1 MDPISLQLGT
11 RNLHGCLVRLLS
23 RDLEWLNA
31 KVKLLLPNVDL
42 GSGNQALDPT
52 QRVILIL
59 QKLHTQGP
67 TTWKSFIHCLCMEQD
82 VPLDMEVP
90 LMSTWGHEDGFP
102 SFLEIGEES
111 QSDSQLHPGLKRP
124 HQSCGSSPRPKQLRK
139 QQQEL
144 AERYLQLLRTS
155 AQQRYGDRT
164 PGPGQPLAF
173 HQAYVPPILQ
183 WSRTSAPFHT
193 QEGAVTG
200 DPKAEDGTLVNIR
213 DLFST
218 KASKGPRVRVLLGKA
233 GMGKTTLAH
242 RLCRKWADGELD
254 RFQAV
259 FLFEFRQLNL
269 ITGSLTLQQLLFD
282 VYLRPEASPE
292 AVFQHLKENAD
303 GILLIFDGLDEILQP
318 CSDKE
323 TADPEDPASAL
334 TLFSRLCRGTLLPGC
349 WVMATSRPGKLP
361 ACLPTEVATVHMWG
375 FDGPRVE
382 EYVNHF
388 FSDQPSQEAALAE
401 LRADRHLRSLCAVPA
416 LCRVACL
423 CLHHLLP
430 DRSPGQSAALLPT
443 MTQSYVQM
451 LLTLNPRG
459 VLPAEPLLGLG
470 EVALSGL
477 ESGKVIF
484 SAGDIPASTLAFGA
498 ALGLLTSFGVCT
510 GPGHQD
516 MGYAFSHLSLQEF
529 FAALHLMASPQVD
542 REALS
547 QYVTLHSR
555 WVQRTKARLGLLDH
569 LPTFLAGLASHA
581 CRAFLILLAQ
591 QEEEW
596 VAAKQAAVLQALRKL
611 ATRRLTG
618 PKVVELCHCVGETQ
632 EPELARF
639 MAHSLPQQLPFHNFL
654 LTYADLASLTNI
666 LGHRDGPIHL
676 DFEGCPLEPRCP
688 ETLAGCGQVENLS
701 FKSRKCG
708 DAFAEA
714 LSRSL
719 PTMGSLKKL
728 GLAGSKITARG
739 ISHLV
744 QALPLCPQLEEV
756 SFQDNQLKDREVLD
770 IVKVL
775 SHLPRLQKLDLSR
788 NSVSVS
794 TLLSLTK
801 VAVMCPTIRML
812 QVRETD
818 LIFLLS
824 PPTETAAELQGDP
837 DLQGNANQGEEA
849 QRRSLALRLQK
860 CQLGVHDVEVLI
872 AQLREGPQLDEVDLS
887 GNQLKDEGCQLMA
900 EAAPQLHIMKKLD
913 LSDNGLSVAGVLGML
928 SVVSTCQALT
938 ELHISLLHKTVVFTF
953 APEQEEQ
960 EGIQKSAS
968 LSDLSQAPQ
977 PGNQEDP
984 LKPRATFPDSLTF
997 QMPSEPSLRSPRI
1010 RLTHCALQAQRLELL
1025 CKALGG
1031 SCCLGHLDLS
1041 GNALGDEGVALLA
1054 RLLPGLGSLQSLN
1067 LSENGLSLEGVF
1079 SLTQCFSSLRWL
1091 LHLEFSSASQHVIL
1105 RGDKRGRDLLAAES
1119 LPEFRA
1125 GARLGFGQRHIPRS
1139 FCLKECQ
1146 LEPLSIS
1153 HLCKSLEKC
1162 PGPLEVQLSC
1172 EVLSDQSLETLL
1184 HCLPQ
1189 LAQLSLLQLSQAQLP
1204 PRSPLLLADLFNL
1217 CPQVQK
1223 VDLRSL
1229 RHLTLHFRSGE
1240 EQEDR
1245 CCCRFTDCGLRQEH
1259 VEPLCWLL
1267 SKCEDLNQLDLS
1279 ANLLGDDGLRCL
1291 LERLPQVPISG
1302 SLDLS
1307 HNSMS
1312 QESILSL
1319 LEALPSCPR
1328 VREASM
1334 NLGSK
1339 QSFWIHFS
1347 QHEEAGKTLRLSECH
1362 FKPEHVPRLATSLSQ
1377 ALQLTELT
1385 LTCCFLGLEQLT
1397 ILLGLLTWPTGLLTL
1412 RVEEPWVGRAGVLT
1426 LLEVCAQASGN
1437 ITEISIS
1444 ETQQQ
1449 LCIQL
1454 EFPHQENPEAVA
1466 LRLAHCD
1473 LGTHQNLLA
1482 RQLMETCAR
1491 LRQLSLSQVNLCDAS
1506 SLLLQSL
1513 LLSLSELK
1521 NFRLTSSC
1529 VSSKGLAHLTS
1540 GLSHCHLL
1548 EELDLSNNQLGEE
1561 DTKML
1566 LGALEGK
1573 CRLKRLDL
1581 SHLPLG
1587 GSTLAVLTQGLGHM
1601 TFLQSLRLSRS
1612 NIDDVGCCHL
1622 SKALRAATSL
1632 EELGLSHNQIGDT
1645 GAQELAAVLP
1655 GLPELRKIDL
1665 TANGIGPAGGARL
1678 ADSLTLCRH
1687 LEELMLGF
1695 NALGDCTALGL
1706 ANGLPRH
1713 LRVLHLPSSH
1723 LSPEGVL
1730 SLGQALDGCPH
1741 VEKISLAE
1749 NSLTGGVPRF
1759 HQGLPLL
1766 RQLDLVSCEIDN
1778 QTAKPLAASFVLCP
1792 ALEEIT
1798 LSWNLLGD
1806 EAAAELARVLP
1817 QMGQLKRVDLEKNRI
1832 TAYGASLL
1840 AEGLA
1845 QGSGIQVIRLWNN
1858 PIPPDMAQHLQNQE
1872 PRLDFAFFDN
1882 QPQVIPRGT

>member
-11 RNLHGCLVRLLS
+11 RNLHGWLVRLLS
-23 RDLEWLNA
+23 RNLEWLDA
-31 KVKLLLPNVDL
+31 KVKLFLPNVDL
-42 GSGNQALDPT
+42 GSEYQAPDPT
-52 QRVILIL
+52 QRVILHL

-67 TTWKSFIHCLCMEQD
+67 TTWKSFIQGVCMELD
-82 VPLDMEVP
+82 VPMDMEVL

-102 SFLEIGEES
+102 SLLEIGKES
-111 QSDSQLHPGLKRP
+111 RSDSQLHPGLKRTY
-124 HQSCGSSPRPKQLRK
+124 QSCGSSPRRKQLRK

-144 AERYLQLLRTS
+144 AKRYLQLLRTS
-155 AQQRYGDRT
+155 VQQRYGDRT
-164 PGPGQPLAF
+164 PGLGQPLAF
-173 HQAYVPPILQ
+173 HQVYVPPILQ
-183 WSRTSAPFHT
+183 WSRASAPFHT
-193 QEGAVTG
+193 QEGATTG
-200 DPKAEDGTLVNIR
+200 DPKAEDGADVNIR

-218 KASKGPRVRVLLGKA
+218 KASKGPRVTVLLGKA

-242 RLCRKWADGELD
+242 RLCQKWADGQLD

-269 ITGSLTLQQLLFD
+269 ITGSLTLPQLLFD
-282 VYLRPEASPE
+282 VHLRPEASPE
-292 AVFQHLKENAD
+292 AIFQHLKENAE

-361 ACLPTEVATVHMWG
+361 ACLPTEAATVHMWG

-388 FSDQPSQEAALAE
+388 FSDQPSREAALAE
-401 LRADRHLRSLCAVPA
+401 LRVDRCLWSMCAVPA
-416 LCRVACL
+416 LCQVACL

-430 DRSPGQSAALLPT
+430 GRSPGQAAALLPT
-443 MTQSYVQM
+443 MTQNYVQM
-451 LLTLNPRG
+451 LLALDPQG
-459 VLPAEPLLGLG
+459 VLQAEPLLGLG

-484 SAGDIPASTLAFGA
+484 STGDIPASTLAFGD
-498 ALGLLTSFGVCT
+498 ALGLLTSFCVCT

-516 MGYAFSHLSLQEF
+516 KGYAFSHLSLQEF
-529 FAALHLMASPQVD
+529 FAALHLMTRPQVD

-547 QYVTLHSR
+547 QHVTLHSR
-555 WVQRTKARLGLLDH
+555 WVQRTKARLGLSDH
-569 LPTFLAGLASHA
+569 LPTFLAGLASRA
-581 CRAFLILLAQ
+581 CCSFLSLLAQ
-591 QEEEW
+591 REEEW
-596 VAAKQAAVLQALRKL
+596 VAARQEIVLQALKKL

-618 PKVVELCHCVGETQ
+618 PKIVELCHCVGETQ
-632 EPELARF
+632 EPELASF

-654 LTYADLASLTNI
+654 LTYADMASLTNI

-744 QALPLCPQLEEV
+744 QALPFCPQLEEV
-756 SFQDNQLKDREVLD
+756 SFQDNQLKDKEVLN

-775 SHLPRLQKLDLSR
+775 SCLPRLQKLDLSR
-788 NSVSVS
+788 NNVSVS

-801 VAVMCPTIRML
+801 VAVTCPTIKML

-837 DLQGNANQGEEA
+837 DLKGNANQRKEA

-872 AQLREGPQLDEVDLS
+872 AQLQEGPQLDEVDLS

-900 EAAPQLHIMKKLD
+900 EATPQLHITKKLD
-913 LSDNGLSVAGVLGML
+913 LSDNGLSVAGVLSVL
-928 SVVSTCQALT
+928 SVVSTCQTLA

-953 APEQEEQ
+953 APELEEQ
-960 EGIQKSAS
+960 EGIQK
-968 LSDLSQAPQ
+968 
-977 PGNQEDP
+977 
-984 LKPRATFPDSLTF
+984 RATFPDSLTF

-1031 SCCLGHLDLS
+1031 SCRLGHLDLS

-1054 RLLPGLGSLQSLN
+1054 QLLPGLGSLQSLN
-1067 LSENGLSLEGVF
+1067 LSENRLSLEGVL
-1079 SLTQCFSSLRWL
+1079 SLTQCFSTLPWL
-1091 LHLEFSSASQHVIL
+1091 LHLEFSSASQHIIL
-1105 RGDKRGRDLLAAES
+1105 RGDKRGRDLLAPGS

-1125 GARLGFGQRHIPRS
+1125 GARLGFGQRHVPRS

-1146 LEPLSIS
+1146 LEPLSLS

-1184 HCLPQ
+1184 HHLPQ
-1189 LAQLSLLQLSQAQLP
+1189 LPQLSLLQLSQTQLP
-1204 PRSPLLLADLFNL
+1204 PGSPLLLADLFSL

-1229 RHLTLHFRSGE
+1229 RHLTLHLRSSE
-1240 EQEDR
+1240 EQEDG
-1245 CCCRFTDCGLRQEH
+1245 CCWFTDCGLRQEH
-1259 VEPLCWLL
+1259 VEPLCCLL
-1267 SKCEDLNQLDLS
+1267 SKCEDLNQLDL
-1279 ANLLGDDGLRCL
+1279 
-1291 LERLPQVPISG
+1291 
-1302 SLDLS
+1302 
-1307 HNSMS
+1307 
-1312 QESILSL
+1312 
-1319 LEALPSCPR
+1319 
-1328 VREASM
+1328 
-1334 NLGSK
+1334 GSK

-1347 QHEEAGKTLRLSECH
+1347 RQEEAGKTLRLSECH
-1362 FKPEHVPRLATSLSQ
+1362 FKPEHMPRLAASLNQ
-1377 ALQLTELT
+1377 ALQLAELT
-1385 LTCCFLGLEQLT
+1385 LTWCFPGLEQL
-1397 ILLGLLTWPTGLLTL
+1397 IVLLSLLTWPTGVLTL
-1412 RVEEPWVGRAGVLT
+1412 RVEEPWVGRAGLLS

-1444 ETQQQ
+1444 ETQKQ

-1482 RQLMETCAR
+1482 RRLMETCAR
-1491 LRQLSLSQVNLCDAS
+1491 LRQLSLSQVNLCDAG

-1521 NFRLTSSC
+1521 NFRLTYSC

-1548 EELDLSNNQLGEE
+1548 EELDLSNNQFGDEG
-1561 DTKML
+1561 TKVL

-1601 TFLQSLRLSRS
+1601 TLLQSLRLSRS

-1632 EELGLSHNQIGDT
+1632 EELSLSHNQIGNT
-1645 GAQELAAVLP
+1645 GAQDLAAVLP

-1665 TANGIGPAGGARL
+1665 SANGIGPAGGARL
-1678 ADSLTLCRH
+1678 AESLTLCRH
-1687 LEELMLGF
+1687 LEELMLGC
-1695 NALGDCTALGL
+1695 NALEDCTALGL
-1706 ANGLPRH
+1706 AKGLPQH

-1723 LSPEGVL
+1723 LSPEGML
-1730 SLGQALDGCPH
+1730 SLGQALDGSPH
-1741 VEKISLAE
+1741 VEEISLAE
-1749 NSLTGGVPRF
+1749 NSLAGGVPRF
-1759 HQGLPLL
+1759 HQGLPVL

-1792 ALEEIT
+1792 ALEKIM

-1817 QMGQLKRVDLEKNRI
+1817 QMGRLKRVDLEKNRI
-1832 TAYGASLL
+1832 TAYGAWLL

-1882 QPQVIPRGT
+1882 QPQVIPRST

>member
-23 RDLEWLNA
+23 RDIEWLNA

-67 TTWKSFIHCLCMEQD
+67 ATWKSFIHCVCMEQD

-90 LMSTWGHEDGFP
+90 LMSTWGHEDDFP

-144 AERYLQLLRTS
+144 AKRYLQLLRTS

-164 PGPGQPLAF
+164 PGPGQPVAF

-183 WSRTSAPFHT
+183 WSRASAPFHT

-200 DPKAEDGTLVNIR
+200 DPKAEDGALVNIW

-233 GMGKTTLAH
+233 GMGKTTQAH
-242 RLCRKWADGELD
+242 RLCRKWADGQLD

-269 ITGSLTLQQLLFD
+269 ITGSLTLPQLLFD

-323 TADPEDPASAL
+323 TADPEEPASAL

-361 ACLPTEVATVHMWG
+361 ACLPTEAATVHMWG

-388 FSDQPSQEAALAE
+388 FSDQPSQEAALAA
-401 LRADRHLRSLCAVPA
+401 LRADRHLWSLCAVPA
-416 LCRVACL
+416 LCQVACL

-430 DRSPGQSAALLPT
+430 DRSPGQSVALLPT
-443 MTQSYVQM
+443 MTQNYVQM
-451 LLTLNPRG
+451 LLTLNPG
-459 VLPAEPLLGLG
+459 GILPAEPLLGLG

-498 ALGLLTSFGVCT
+498 DLGLLTSFGVCT
-510 GPGHQD
+510 EPGHQD
-516 MGYAFSHLSLQEF
+516 TGYAFSHLSMQEF

-581 CRAFLILLAQ
+581 CRAFLSLLAQ

-596 VAAKQAAVLQALRKL
+596 VAAKQATVLQALRKW

-618 PKVVELCHCVGETQ
+618 PKLVELCHCVGETQ

-639 MAHSLPQQLPFHNFL
+639 VAHSLPQQLPFHNFL

-775 SHLPRLQKLDLSR
+775 SCLPRLQKLDLSR

-801 VAVMCPTIRML
+801 VAVTCPTIRML

-824 PPTETAAELQGDP
+824 PPTETARVWAHSEKQSG
-837 DLQGNANQGEEA
+837 
-849 QRRSLALRLQK
+849 LRQLLQK

-872 AQLREGPQLDEVDLS
+872 AQLREGPQLDEVELQARVQAQSDSCPYPHRDLQSRKLMTVRSYLLNHNPQVVLQLVGSTQTRDQTHVSCICLLHRVVMRIKHPNIVKAPRTVSGHVPNPDRATYQVGTPSGPPSPTATHSMELPGCPSCRGVHLSLILVRTLGSLWCKDRLEGVCLLQDSFLGLPQPNTQAETQLTALQSAGRKLLLRLEILPSPPLPPSTDLS
-887 GNQLKDEGCQLMA
+887 SPSPLPAYQAMLWGMKVWPCWLSCSQDWLRFHFSDP
-900 EAAPQLHIMKKLD
+900 APCLCACSQEDPGRKTLL
-913 LSDNGLSVAGVLGML
+913 LSGPQFPRLYNGEEPLALSTAFSL
-928 SVVSTCQALT
+928 STALRANR
-938 ELHISLLHKTVVFTF
+938 LSGSG
-953 APEQEEQ
+953 EEQ
-960 EGIQKSAS
+960 EPG
-968 LSDLSQAPQ
+968 SD
-977 PGNQEDP
+977 
-984 LKPRATFPDSLTF
+984 
-997 QMPSEPSLRSPRI
+997 
-1010 RLTHCALQAQRLELL
+1010 
-1025 CKALGG
+1025 
-1031 SCCLGHLDLS
+1031 
-1041 GNALGDEGVALLA
+1041 
-1054 RLLPGLGSLQSLN
+1054 
-1067 LSENGLSLEGVF
+1067 
-1079 SLTQCFSSLRWL
+1079 
-1091 LHLEFSSASQHVIL
+1091 
-1105 RGDKRGRDLLAAES
+1105 
-1119 LPEFRA
+1119 
-1125 GARLGFGQRHIPRS
+1125 
-1139 FCLKECQ
+1139 CQ

-1162 PGPLEVQLSC
+1162 PGPLEVHPTPGRFLEARCLPVTLVSVNGFNPLGLSFVIC
-1172 EVLSDQSLETLL
+1172 KVDSQTFLPSSSLLQEYWSGLPFPSPGHLPDPGIKPSHESRLKALRSPAAEKTNTLL

-1189 LAQLSLLQLSQAQLP
+1189 LPQLSLLHPCQNTEPTLVPPCQERVGSLGHIILTTPQKKVSSVSLLSRCLLPYCLAHLPCPRSFVLSQTQLP

-1217 CPQVQK
+1217 CPQLQK
-1223 VDLRSL
+1223 VDLRPLSSL
-1229 RHLTLHFRSGE
+1229 CLGLLSCEITTNKELIFFSTGVSDTGFSFLISALNKKNEGPISLPAAGSLTAASARRTWSHCAVFLPGESHGQRSLAGYSP
-1240 EQEDR
+1240 R
-1245 CCCRFTDCGLRQEH
+1245 A
-1259 VEPLCWLL
+1259 PLWLL
-1267 SKCEDLNQLDLS
+1267 SGPQCLHLEDGHLDTENS
-1279 ANLLGDDGLRCL
+1279 PLGDDSWIGGDEGAGQGFNERRLTLWWPPCL
-1291 LERLPQVPISG
+1291 LPPGVPSSFTHPAWSCCLG
-1302 SLDLS
+1302 
-1307 HNSMS
+1307 
-1312 QESILSL
+1312 LSL
-1319 LEALPSCPR
+1319 PHLPPVSPHLQPLDQAFKWCLLQSPHSTQGDFPSRYVRLWHSAALSPAVAPKCP
-1328 VREASM
+1328 EDKLQM
-1334 NLGSK
+1334 
-1339 QSFWIHFS
+1339 
-1347 QHEEAGKTLRLSECH
+1347 LSECH

-1385 LTCCFLGLEQLT
+1385 NGGQKWALKKGFPQASPWCQVSSQSETSHCPHMGQLPLVTTFLLSVSMDQPPVRALTKSGFDPRVGKIPGRRDWQ
-1397 ILLGLLTWPTGLLTL
+1397 PTP
-1412 RVEEPWVGRAGVLT
+1412 EPWVGKAGVLT

-1437 ITEISIS
+1437 ITEISLS
-1444 ETQQQ
+1444 VANETWPD
-1449 LCIQL
+1449 L
-1454 EFPHQENPEAVA
+1454 PHHAV
-1466 LRLAHCD
+1466 HP
-1473 LGTHQNLLA
+1473 HPKP
-1482 RQLMETCAR
+1482 
-1491 LRQLSLSQVNLCDAS
+1491 
-1506 SLLLQSL
+1506 QS
-1513 LLSLSELK
+1513 
-1521 NFRLTSSC
+1521 
-1529 VSSKGLAHLTS
+1529 
-1540 GLSHCHLL
+1540 
-1548 EELDLSNNQLGEE
+1548 
-1561 DTKML
+1561 
-1566 LGALEGK
+1566 
-1573 CRLKRLDL
+1573 
-1581 SHLPLG
+1581 
-1587 GSTLAVLTQGLGHM
+1587 
-1601 TFLQSLRLSRS
+1601 
-1612 NIDDVGCCHL
+1612 
-1622 SKALRAATSL
+1622 
-1632 EELGLSHNQIGDT
+1632 
-1645 GAQELAAVLP
+1645 
-1655 GLPELRKIDL
+1655 
-1665 TANGIGPAGGARL
+1665 
-1678 ADSLTLCRH
+1678 
-1687 LEELMLGF
+1687 
-1695 NALGDCTALGL
+1695 
-1706 ANGLPRH
+1706 
-1713 LRVLHLPSSH
+1713 
-1723 LSPEGVL
+1723 
-1730 SLGQALDGCPH
+1730 
-1741 VEKISLAE
+1741 
-1749 NSLTGGVPRF
+1749 
-1759 HQGLPLL
+1759 
-1766 RQLDLVSCEIDN
+1766 
-1778 QTAKPLAASFVLCP
+1778 
-1792 ALEEIT
+1792 
-1798 LSWNLLGD
+1798 
-1806 EAAAELARVLP
+1806 
-1817 QMGQLKRVDLEKNRI
+1817 
-1832 TAYGASLL
+1832 
-1840 AEGLA
+1840 
-1845 QGSGIQVIRLWNN
+1845 
-1858 PIPPDMAQHLQNQE
+1858 
-1872 PRLDFAFFDN
+1872 
-1882 QPQVIPRGT
+1882 

>member
-960 EGIQKSAS
+960 EGIQK
-968 LSDLSQAPQ
+968 
-977 PGNQEDP
+977 
-984 LKPRATFPDSLTF
+984 RATFPDSLTF

>member
-11 RNLHGCLVRLLS
+11 RNLHGWLVRLLS
-23 RDLEWLNA
+23 RNLEWLDA
-31 KVKLLLPNVDL
+31 KVKLFLPNVDL
-42 GSGNQALDPT
+42 GSEYQAPDPT
-52 QRVILIL
+52 QRVILHL

-67 TTWKSFIHCLCMEQD
+67 TTWKSFIQGVCMELD
-82 VPLDMEVP
+82 VPMDMEVL

-102 SFLEIGEES
+102 SLLEIGKES
-111 QSDSQLHPGLKRP
+111 RSDSQLHPGLKRTY
-124 HQSCGSSPRPKQLRK
+124 QSCGSSPRRKQLRK

-144 AERYLQLLRTS
+144 AKRYLQLLRTS
-155 AQQRYGDRT
+155 VQQRYGDRT
-164 PGPGQPLAF
+164 PGLGQPLAF
-173 HQAYVPPILQ
+173 HQVYVPPILQ
-183 WSRTSAPFHT
+183 WSRASAPFHT
-193 QEGAVTG
+193 QEGATTG
-200 DPKAEDGTLVNIR
+200 DPKAEDGADVNIR

-218 KASKGPRVRVLLGKA
+218 KASKGPRVTVLLGKA

-242 RLCRKWADGELD
+242 RLCQKWADGQLD

-269 ITGSLTLQQLLFD
+269 ITGSLTLPQLLFD
-282 VYLRPEASPE
+282 VHLRPEASPE
-292 AVFQHLKENAD
+292 AIFQHLKENAE

-361 ACLPTEVATVHMWG
+361 ACLPTEAATVHMWG

-388 FSDQPSQEAALAE
+388 FSDQPSREAALAE
-401 LRADRHLRSLCAVPA
+401 LRVDRCLWSMCAVPA
-416 LCRVACL
+416 LCQVACL

-430 DRSPGQSAALLPT
+430 GRSPGQAAALLPT
-443 MTQSYVQM
+443 MTQNYVQM
-451 LLTLNPRG
+451 LLALDPQG
-459 VLPAEPLLGLG
+459 VLQAEPLLGLG

-484 SAGDIPASTLAFGA
+484 STGDIPASTLAFGD
-498 ALGLLTSFGVCT
+498 ALGLLTSFCVCT

-516 MGYAFSHLSLQEF
+516 KGYAFSHLSLQEF
-529 FAALHLMASPQVD
+529 FAALHLMTRPQVD

-547 QYVTLHSR
+547 QHVTLHSR
-555 WVQRTKARLGLLDH
+555 WVQRTKARLGLSDH
-569 LPTFLAGLASHA
+569 LPTFLAGLASRA
-581 CRAFLILLAQ
+581 CCSFLSLLAQ
-591 QEEEW
+591 REEEW
-596 VAAKQAAVLQALRKL
+596 VAARQEIVLQALKKL

-618 PKVVELCHCVGETQ
+618 PKIVELCHCVGETQ
-632 EPELARF
+632 EPELASF

-654 LTYADLASLTNI
+654 LTYADMASLTNI

-744 QALPLCPQLEEV
+744 QALPFCPQLEEV
-756 SFQDNQLKDREVLD
+756 SFQDNQLKDKEVLN

-775 SHLPRLQKLDLSR
+775 SCLPRLQKLDLSR
-788 NSVSVS
+788 NNVSVS

-801 VAVMCPTIRML
+801 VAVTCPTIKML

-837 DLQGNANQGEEA
+837 DLKGNANQRKEA

-872 AQLREGPQLDEVDLS
+872 AQLQEGPQLDEVDLS

-900 EAAPQLHIMKKLD
+900 EATPQLHITKKLD
-913 LSDNGLSVAGVLGML
+913 LSDNGLSVAGVLSVL
-928 SVVSTCQALT
+928 SVVSTCQTLA

-953 APEQEEQ
+953 APELEEQ
-960 EGIQKSAS
+960 EGIQK
-968 LSDLSQAPQ
+968 
-977 PGNQEDP
+977 
-984 LKPRATFPDSLTF
+984 RATFPDSLTF

-1031 SCCLGHLDLS
+1031 SCRLGHLDLS

-1054 RLLPGLGSLQSLN
+1054 QLLPGLGSLQSLN
-1067 LSENGLSLEGVF
+1067 LSENRLSLEGVL
-1079 SLTQCFSSLRWL
+1079 SLTQCFSTLPWL
-1091 LHLEFSSASQHVIL
+1091 LHLEFSSASQHIIL
-1105 RGDKRGRDLLAAES
+1105 RGDKRGRDLLAPGS

-1125 GARLGFGQRHIPRS
+1125 GARLGFGQRHVPRS

-1146 LEPLSIS
+1146 LEPLSLS

-1184 HCLPQ
+1184 HHLPQ
-1189 LAQLSLLQLSQAQLP
+1189 LPQLSLLQLSQTQLP
-1204 PRSPLLLADLFNL
+1204 PGSPLLLADLFSL

-1229 RHLTLHFRSGE
+1229 RHLTLHLRSSE
-1240 EQEDR
+1240 EQEDG
-1245 CCCRFTDCGLRQEH
+1245 CCWRFTDCGLRQEH
-1259 VEPLCWLL
+1259 VEPLCCLL

-1291 LERLPQVPISG
+1291 LECLPKVPISG
-1302 SLDLS
+1302 SLNLS

-1312 QESILSL
+1312 QESVLCL
-1319 LEALPSCPR
+1319 VEALPSCPR
-1328 VREASM
+1328 VQEASV

-1347 QHEEAGKTLRLSECH
+1347 RQEEAGKTLRLSECH
-1362 FKPEHVPRLATSLSQ
+1362 FKPEHMPRLAASLNQ
-1377 ALQLTELT
+1377 ALQLAELT
-1385 LTCCFLGLEQLT
+1385 LTWCFPGLEQL
-1397 ILLGLLTWPTGLLTL
+1397 IVLLSLLTWPTG
-1412 RVEEPWVGRAGVLT
+1412 VLT
-1426 LLEVCAQASGN
+1426 L
-1437 ITEISIS
+1437 SIS
-1444 ETQQQ
+1444 ETQKQ

-1482 RQLMETCAR
+1482 RRLMETCAR
-1491 LRQLSLSQVNLCDAS
+1491 LRQLSLSQVNLCDAG

-1521 NFRLTSSC
+1521 NFRLTYSC

-1548 EELDLSNNQLGEE
+1548 EELDLSNNQFGDEG
-1561 DTKML
+1561 TKVL

-1601 TFLQSLRLSRS
+1601 TLLQSLRLSRS

-1632 EELGLSHNQIGDT
+1632 EELSLSHNQIGNT
-1645 GAQELAAVLP
+1645 GAQDLAAVLP

-1665 TANGIGPAGGARL
+1665 SANGIGPAGGARL
-1678 ADSLTLCRH
+1678 AESLTLCRH
-1687 LEELMLGF
+1687 LEELMLGC
-1695 NALGDCTALGL
+1695 NALEDCTALGL
-1706 ANGLPRH
+1706 AKGLPQH

-1723 LSPEGVL
+1723 LSPEGML
-1730 SLGQALDGCPH
+1730 SLGQALDGSPH
-1741 VEKISLAE
+1741 VEEISLAE
-1749 NSLTGGVPRF
+1749 NSLAGGVPRF
-1759 HQGLPLL
+1759 HQGLPVL

-1792 ALEEIT
+1792 ALEKIM

-1817 QMGQLKRVDLEKNRI
+1817 QMGRLKRVDLEKNRI
-1832 TAYGASLL
+1832 TAYGAWLL

-1882 QPQVIPRGT
+1882 QPQVIPRST

>member
-11 RNLHGCLVRLLS
+11 KNLHGCLVRLLS
-23 RDLEWLNA
+23 RDPEWLSA
-31 KVKLLLPNVDL
+31 KVKLFLPNADL
-42 GSGNQALDPT
+42 GSRNQALDPT
-52 QRVILIL
+52 QRVILQL

-67 TTWKSFIHCLCMEQD
+67 TTWKSFIHCVCMELD

-102 SFLEIGEES
+102 SLLEIGEES

-139 QQQEL
+139 QQREL
-144 AERYLQLLRTS
+144 AKRYLQLLRTS
-155 AQQRYGDRT
+155 ARQRYGDRT

-183 WSRTSAPFHT
+183 WSRASAPFHT
-193 QEGAVTG
+193 QEGATTG
-200 DPKAEDGTLVNIR
+200 DPKAEDGANVNIQ

-242 RLCRKWADGELD
+242 RLCQKWADGQLD

-269 ITGSLTLQQLLFD
+269 ITGSLTLPQLLFD

-292 AVFQHLKENAD
+292 AVFQHLKENAE

-334 TLFSRLCRGTLLPGC
+334 TLFSRLCHGTLLPGC

-361 ACLPTEVATVHMWG
+361 ACLPTEAATVHMWG

-388 FSDQPSQEAALAE
+388 FSDQLSQEAALAE
-401 LRADRHLRSLCAVPA
+401 LRTDRHLWSLCAVPA
-416 LCRVACL
+416 LCRVVCL

-430 DRSPGQSAALLPT
+430 GRSPGQSAALLPT
-443 MTQSYVQM
+443 MTQNYMQM

-459 VLPAEPLLGLG
+459 VLPAEPLLSLG
-470 EVALSGL
+470 EVALSSL

-498 ALGLLTSFGVCT
+498 DLGLLTSFCVCT
-510 GPGHQD
+510 GSGHQD
-516 MGYAFSHLSLQEF
+516 TGYAFSHLSLQEF

-547 QYVTLHSR
+547 QHVTLHSR

-581 CRAFLILLAQ
+581 CRSFLSLLAQ
-591 QEEEW
+591 REEEW
-596 VAAKQAAVLQALRKL
+596 VTAKQAAILQALRKL

-618 PKVVELCHCVGETQ
+618 PKVVELCYCVGETQ
-632 EPELARF
+632 EPELASF

-676 DFEGCPLEPRCP
+676 DFEGCLLEPRCP
-688 ETLAGCGQVENLS
+688 ETLAGCGQVENL
-701 FKSRKCG
+701 R
-708 DAFAEA
+708 
-714 LSRSL
+714 
-719 PTMGSLKKL
+719 
-728 GLAGSKITARG
+728 LAGSKITARG
-739 ISHLV
+739 INHLV
-744 QALPLCPQLEEV
+744 QALPFCPQLEEV
-756 SFQDNQLKDREVLD
+756 SFQDNQLKDREVLN
-770 IVKVL
+770 IVKIL
-775 SHLPRLQKLDLSR
+775 SCLPRLQKLDLSR
-788 NSVSVS
+788 NNVSVS

-801 VAVMCPTIRML
+801 VAVTCPTIRML
-812 QVRETD
+812 QVREMD

-837 DLQGNANQGEEA
+837 DLQGNANQRKEA

-860 CQLGVHDVEVLI
+860 CQLGVDDVEVLI

-887 GNQLKDEGCQLMA
+887 GNQLKDEGCRLMA
-900 EAAPQLHIMKKLD
+900 EAAPQLHITKKLD
-913 LSDNGLSVAGVLGML
+913 LSDNGLSVAGVPGVL
-928 SVVSTCQALT
+928 SVVSTCQTLT

-953 APEQEEQ
+953 APELEEQ
-960 EGIQKSAS
+960 EGIQK
-968 LSDLSQAPQ
+968 
-977 PGNQEDP
+977 
-984 LKPRATFPDSLTF
+984 RATFPDSLTF

-1010 RLTHCALQAQRLELL
+1010 RLTHCALQAQHLELL
-1025 CKALGG
+1025 CKELGG

-1054 RLLPGLGSLQSLN
+1054 QLLPGLGSLQSLN
-1067 LSENGLSLEGVF
+1067 LSENGLSLEGVC
-1079 SLTQCFSSLRWL
+1079 SLTQCFSTLQWP
-1091 LHLEFSSASQHVIL
+1091 LHLEFSSARQHVIL
-1105 RGDKRGRDLLAAES
+1105 RGDKRGRDLLAAGS
-1119 LPEFRA
+1119 LPEFQA
-1125 GARLGFGQRHIPRS
+1125 GARLGFGQRHVPRS

-1146 LEPLSIS
+1146 LEPQSLS

-1184 HCLPQ
+1184 HQLPQ
-1189 LAQLSLLQLSQAQLP
+1189 LPQLSLLQLSQTQLP
-1204 PRSPLLLADLFNL
+1204 PRSPLLLADLFSL

-1229 RHLTLHFRSGE
+1229 RHLTLHLRSSE

-1291 LERLPQVPISG
+1291 LECLPQVPVSG

-1307 HNSMS
+1307 HNSVS
-1312 QESILSL
+1312 QESVLCL
-1319 LEALPSCPR
+1319 VEALPSCPR
-1328 VREASM
+1328 VREASV

-1347 QHEEAGKTLRLSECH
+1347 RQEEAGKTLRLSECH
-1362 FKPEHVPRLATSLSQ
+1362 FTPEHVPRLAASLSR

-1385 LTCCFLGLEQLT
+1385 LTWCFPGLEQLT
-1397 ILLGLLTWPTGLLTL
+1397 VLLGLLTWPTGVLTL

-1548 EELDLSNNQLGEE
+1548 EELDLSNNQLGDEG
-1561 DTKML
+1561 TKVL

-1601 TFLQSLRLSRS
+1601 TLLQSLRLSRS
-1612 NIDDVGCCHL
+1612 NIDDIGCCHL

-1645 GAQELAAVLP
+1645 GAQDLAAVLP
-1655 GLPELRKIDL
+1655 GLPELRKINL
-1665 TANGIGPAGGARL
+1665 SANGIGPAGGARL
-1678 ADSLTLCRH
+1678 AESLTLCRH
-1687 LEELMLGF
+1687 LEELMLGC

-1706 ANGLPRH
+1706 AKGLPQH

-1741 VEKISLAE
+1741 VEEINLAE
-1749 NSLTGGVPRF
+1749 NNLARGVLCF

-1806 EAAAELARVLP
+1806 EAAAELAWVLP
-1817 QMGQLKRVDLEKNRI
+1817 QMGRLKRVDLEKNRI
-1832 TAYGASLL
+1832 TAYGAWLL

-1858 PIPPDMAQHLQNQE
+1858 PIPSDMAQHLQNQE

>member
-1 MDPISLQLGT
+1 MDPVSLQLGT
-11 RNLHGCLVRLLS
+11 RNLHGWLVRLLS
-23 RDLEWLNA
+23 RNLEWLDA
-31 KVKLLLPNVDL
+31 KVKLFLPNVDL
-42 GSGNQALDPT
+42 GSEYQALDPA
-52 QRVILIL
+52 QRVILHL

-67 TTWKSFIHCLCMEQD
+67 TTWKSFIQGVCMELD
-82 VPLDMEVP
+82 VPMDMEVL
-90 LMSTWGHEDGFP
+90 LMSMWGHEDGFP
-102 SFLEIGEES
+102 SLLEIGKES
-111 QSDSQLHPGLKRP
+111 RSDSQLHPGPQAPSPQTQASHHSDTFRPDTDPQSAVHTQGASDWFSDAAQRGLKRTY
-124 HQSCGSSPRPKQLRK
+124 QSCGSSPRRKQLRK

-144 AERYLQLLRTS
+144 AKKYLQLLRTS
-155 AQQRYGDRT
+155 VQQRYGDRT
-164 PGPGQPLAF
+164 PGLGQPLAF
-173 HQAYVPPILQ
+173 HQVYVPSILH
-183 WSRTSAPFHT
+183 WSRASAPFHT
-193 QEGAVTG
+193 QEGATTG
-200 DPKAEDGTLVNIR
+200 DPKAEDGTNVNIR

-218 KASKGPRVRVLLGKA
+218 KASKGPRVTVLLGKA

-242 RLCRKWADGELD
+242 WLCQKWADGQLD

-269 ITGSLTLQQLLFD
+269 ITGSLTLPQLLFD
-282 VYLRPEASPE
+282 VHLRPEASPE
-292 AVFQHLKENAD
+292 AVFQHLKENAE

-375 FDGPRVE
+375 FDGPQVE

-388 FSDQPSQEAALAE
+388 FSDQPSREAALAE
-401 LRADRHLRSLCAVPA
+401 LRVDRRLWSMCAVPA

-430 DRSPGQSAALLPT
+430 GRSPGQAAALLPT
-443 MTQSYVQM
+443 MTQNYVQM
-451 LLTLNPRG
+451 LLALDPQG
-459 VLPAEPLLGLG
+459 VLQAEPLLGLG

-484 SAGDIPASTLAFGA
+484 STGDIPASTLAFGD
-498 ALGLLTSFGVCT
+498 ALGLLTSFCVCT
-510 GPGHQD
+510 GPRHRD
-516 MGYAFSHLSLQEF
+516 KGYAFSHLSLQEF
-529 FAALHLMASPQVD
+529 FAALHLMTRPQVD

-547 QYVTLHSR
+547 QHVTLHSR
-555 WVQRTKARLGLLDH
+555 WVQRTKARLGLSDH

-581 CRAFLILLAQ
+581 CRSFLSLLAQ
-591 QEEEW
+591 REEEW
-596 VAAKQAAVLQALRKL
+596 VAARQEIVLQALKKL

-618 PKVVELCHCVGETQ
+618 PKIVELCHCVGETQ
-632 EPELARF
+632 EPELANF

-654 LTYADLASLTNI
+654 LTYADMASLTNI

-744 QALPLCPQLEEV
+744 QALPFCPQLEEV
-756 SFQDNQLKDREVLD
+756 SFQDNQLKDKEVLN

-775 SHLPRLQKLDLSR
+775 SCLPRLQKLDLSR
-788 NSVSVS
+788 NNVSVS

-801 VAVMCPTIRML
+801 VAVTCPTIRML

-837 DLQGNANQGEEA
+837 DLQGNANQRKEA

-872 AQLREGPQLDEVDLS
+872 AQLQEGPQLDEVDLS
-887 GNQLKDEGCQLMA
+887 GNQLKDEGCRLMA
-900 EAAPQLHIMKKLD
+900 EAAPRLHITKKLD
-913 LSDNGLSVAGVLGML
+913 LSDNGLSVAGVLSVL
-928 SVVSTCQALT
+928 SVVSTCQTLA

-953 APEQEEQ
+953 APELEEQ
-960 EGIQKSAS
+960 EGIQK
-968 LSDLSQAPQ
+968 
-977 PGNQEDP
+977 
-984 LKPRATFPDSLTF
+984 RATFPDSLTF
-997 QMPSEPSLRSPRI
+997 QMPSEPSLRSLRI
-1010 RLTHCALQAQRLELL
+1010 RLTHRALQAQRLELL

-1031 SCCLGHLDLS
+1031 SCRLGHLDLS
-1041 GNALGDEGVALLA
+1041 GNELGDEGVVLLA

-1067 LSENGLSLEGVF
+1067 LSENCLSLEGVF
-1079 SLTQCFSSLRWL
+1079 SLIQCFSTLQWL
-1091 LHLEFSSASQHVIL
+1091 LHLEFSSASQHIIL
-1105 RGDKRGRDLLAAES
+1105 RGDKRGRDLLAPGS

-1125 GARLGFGQRHIPRS
+1125 GARLGFGQRHVPRS
-1139 FCLKECQ
+1139 FCLKDCQ
-1146 LEPLSIS
+1146 LEPLSLS

-1184 HCLPQ
+1184 HHLPQ
-1189 LAQLSLLQLSQAQLP
+1189 LPQLSLLQLSQTQLP
-1204 PRSPLLLADLFNL
+1204 PRSPLLLADLFSL

-1229 RHLTLHFRSGE
+1229 RHLTLHLRSSE

-1245 CCCRFTDCGLRQEH
+1245 CCC
-1259 VEPLCWLL
+1259 
-1267 SKCEDLNQLDLS
+1267 LS

-1291 LERLPQVPISG
+1291 LECLPKVPISG
-1302 SLDLS
+1302 SLNLS
-1307 HNSMS
+1307 CNSMS
-1312 QESILSL
+1312 QESVLCL
-1319 LEALPSCPR
+1319 VEALPSCPR
-1328 VREASM
+1328 VREASV

-1347 QHEEAGKTLRLSECH
+1347 RQEEAGKTLRLSECH
-1362 FKPEHVPRLATSLSQ
+1362 FKPEHMPRLAASLNQ
-1377 ALQLTELT
+1377 ALQLAELT
-1385 LTCCFLGLEQLT
+1385 
-1397 ILLGLLTWPTGLLTL
+1397 
-1412 RVEEPWVGRAGVLT
+1412 VEEPWVGRAGLPK
-1426 LLEVCAQASGN
+1426 LLEVCARASGN

-1521 NFRLTSSC
+1521 NFRLTYSC

-1540 GLSHCHLL
+1540 GLSHCHRL
-1548 EELDLSNNQLGEE
+1548 EELDLSNNQLGDEG
-1561 DTKML
+1561 TKVL

-1573 CRLKRLDL
+1573 CWLKRLDL

-1601 TFLQSLRLSRS
+1601 TLLQSLRLSRS

-1632 EELGLSHNQIGDT
+1632 EELSLSHNQIGNT
-1645 GAQELAAVLP
+1645 GAQDLAAVLP

-1665 TANGIGPAGGARL
+1665 SANGIGPAGGARL
-1678 ADSLTLCRH
+1678 AESLTLCRH
-1687 LEELMLGF
+1687 LEELMLGC
-1695 NALGDCTALGL
+1695 NALEDCTALGL
-1706 ANGLPRH
+1706 ARGLPQH

-1741 VEKISLAE
+1741 VEEISLAE
-1749 NSLTGGVPRF
+1749 NSLAGGVLRF
-1759 HQGLPLL
+1759 HQGLPVL

-1778 QTAKPLAASFVLCP
+1778 QTAKPLTASFVLCP
-1792 ALEEIT
+1792 ALEKIM

-1817 QMGQLKRVDLEKNRI
+1817 QMGRLKRVDLEKNRI
-1832 TAYGASLL
+1832 TAYGAWLL
-1840 AEGLA
+1840 VEGLA